1 MSAPLVPPGAR
12 VEHVAHAGGR
22 VRVLRGGPDSG
33 HPESGVPLVLVHGG
47 GPDNAGISWY
57 RVFDALA
64 RTRPVLA
71 LDLPGSGRTEGVPV
85 DGSPAAMA
93 DLAAAVV
100 ADVAGPGPAVWA
112 GVSMG
117 GDVVLN
123 VALRRPGAVAGLV
136 LVAPG
141 GLAAHVGNRVLH
153 PLAWLACRL
162 PDAVLLPAAR
172 LAARSTRAA
181 VRAMVHD
188 PARLP
193 PEVVEEMAREA
204 RRGGLGYLRYNQATV
219 GPLRMRNDLSARVA
233 GIAAPV
239 LFLHGRD
246 DPLVAPADSVRA
258 AAAMPHA
265 RVVLLDD
272 CGHWVQVE
280 QPARF
285 LEEVERF
292 LHPDDEQDRAP
303 R

>member
-1 MSAPLVPPGAR
+1 MTGPLVPPGAR

-22 VRVLRGGPDSG
+22 VRLLRGGPD
-33 HPESGVPLVLVHGG
+33 SGVPLVLVHGG
-47 GPDNAGISWY
+47 GPDNAGISWHG
-57 RVFDALA
+57 VFDALA

-71 LDLPGSGRTEGVPV
+71 LDLPGSGRTEGIPV

-100 ADVAGPGPAVWA
+100 AAVGGEGPAVWF

-117 GDVVLN
+117 GHVVLH
-123 VALRRPGAVAGLV
+123 VALRHPAAVAGLV

-141 GLAAHVGNRVLH
+141 GLAAHAGGRFLH

-172 LAARSTRAA
+172 LAGRFTRAA

-193 PEVVEEMAREA
+193 PAVVEEMAREA

-219 GPLRMRNDLSARVA
+219 GRWRMRDDLSARV
-233 GIAAPV
+233 GEITAPA

-246 DPLVAPADSVRA
+246 DRLVAPADSLRA

-265 RVVLLDD
+265 RAVLLDD

-280 QPARF
+280 RPERF

-292 LHPDDEQDRAP
+292 LGPDDEQDRAP
-303 R
+303 RT